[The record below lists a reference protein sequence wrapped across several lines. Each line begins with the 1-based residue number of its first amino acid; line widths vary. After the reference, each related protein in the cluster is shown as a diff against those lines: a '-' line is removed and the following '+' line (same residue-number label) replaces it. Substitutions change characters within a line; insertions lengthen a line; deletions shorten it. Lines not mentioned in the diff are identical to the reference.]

1 MEVKVREKTRRVV
14 KDSRGRMGYL
24 YFIPWSFDYDKI
36 IITKSDDNYSDC
48 VANINDNSMIENVE

>member
-1 MEVKVREKTRRVV
+1 MTQSE
-14 KDSRGRMGYL
+14 GLAGYNGYLL
-24 YFIPWSFDYDKI
+24 YFIPCSFDYDKI